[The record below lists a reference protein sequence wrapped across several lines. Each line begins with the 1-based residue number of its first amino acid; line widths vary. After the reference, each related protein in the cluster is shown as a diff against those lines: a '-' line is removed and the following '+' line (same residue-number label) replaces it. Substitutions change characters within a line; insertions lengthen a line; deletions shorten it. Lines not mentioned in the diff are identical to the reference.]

1 MGAKGEKCEQVQND
15 EDGPIE
21 SRLSRDS
28 RASRTCIMK
37 NLLPGI
43 WQWSWFSEEKQIDF
57 NGLFLTVGEHK
68 ILIDP
73 PPMTGD
79 ASSVILRNGPIDYII
94 VTNRDHAREAVKY
107 QGEFGCQL
115 QVPEADAPQMDLTP
129 TKTFKDG
136 ELLTGGIWVIQLK
149 DQKSPG
155 ESALFIPQGKGVL
168 IVGDA
173 LIGKPSGSLSLLSA
187 EKYTDAGKAREGLR
201 RLLKYNFD
209 SLLVG
214 DGVSI
219 LTGAKQAV
227 ERLLQPAS

>member
-1 MGAKGEKCEQVQND
+1 ME
-15 EDGPIE
+15 
-21 SRLSRDS
+21 
-28 RASRTCIMK
+28 

-43 WQWSWFSEEKQIDF
+43 WQWSWFSEEKQLDF

-68 ILIDP
+68 ILVDP

-79 ASSVILRNGPIDYII
+79 ASSVILRNGPVDYII
-94 VTNRDHAREAVKY
+94 VTNRDHAREAVRY
-107 QGEFGCQL
+107 QGEFHCQL
-115 QVPEADAPQMDLTP
+115 HVPEADAAQMDLKP

-136 ELLTGGIWVIQLK
+136 ELLPGGIWVIQLK

-155 ESALFIPQGKGVL
+155 ESAFFIQQGKGVL

-173 LIGKPSGSLSLLSA
+173 LIGKPARFVRMLPD
-187 EKYTDAGKAREGLR
+187 EKYVDVTKAREGLR

-227 ERLLQPAS
+227 ERLFQTSS

>member
-1 MGAKGEKCEQVQND
+1 M
-15 EDGPIE
+15 
-21 SRLSRDS
+21 SRGD
-28 RASRTCIMK
+28 IMK

-43 WQWSWFSEEKQIDF
+43 WQWSWFSEEKQLDF

-79 ASSVILRNGPIDYII
+79 ASSLILRNGPVDYII
-94 VTNRDHAREAVKY
+94 VTNRDHAREAVRY
-107 QGEFGCQL
+107 QGEFRCQL
-115 QVPEADAPQMDLTP
+115 YVPEADAAQMDLKP

-136 ELLTGGIWVIQLK
+136 ELLTGGIWAIQLK

-155 ESALFIPQGKGVL
+155 ESALFIQQGKGVL

-173 LIGKPSGSLSLLSA
+173 LIGKPAGSVRMLSD
-187 EKYTDAGKAREGLR
+187 EKYVDVRRAQDGLR
-201 RLLKYNFD
+201 RLLKYNFE

-214 DGVSI
+214 DGASI
-219 LTGAKQAV
+219 LTGAKQV
-227 ERLLQPAS
+227 LERLLQPSS